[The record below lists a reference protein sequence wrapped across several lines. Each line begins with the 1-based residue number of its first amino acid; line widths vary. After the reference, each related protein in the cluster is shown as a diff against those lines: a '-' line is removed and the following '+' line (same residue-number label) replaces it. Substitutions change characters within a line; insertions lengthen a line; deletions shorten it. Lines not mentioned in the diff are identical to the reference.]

1 MTAFLAAAAVLTA
14 AALAFVLWPLLR
26 TRAAQRI
33 SLRQANLSV
42 YRDQFAELERD
53 LELGTLDASQ
63 YESARAELERQVL
76 EEVGDRAA
84 AAAPLAPANSA
95 RWAAGAIAVILPV
108 CAALLYW
115 YLGEPRGLDPAKRL
129 AARAQPDM
137 TAEQFEALTQK
148 LADRMAANPDDAT
161 GWLMLGRAYKVLER
175 FPDAAKALAEA
186 EKRKPQDPD
195 VLVEYA
201 EALALASNQNLE
213 GEPRRLLERALKLS
227 PDNAKALTLLGTA
240 AFARQ
245 DYPAAIGYWE
255 RLQRQA
261 PPDSELGQALARG
274 IEQARSLAGGK
285 AEGKT
290 AQGGAA
296 HPEAVRGEVRMAPA
310 LKERARADDTVFV
323 FVRAADGP
331 RMPLAVLTRKVHEL
345 PAKFQLDDSLAM
357 ASGLKVSRFPRLI
370 VAARVS
376 KSGSAQPQAG
386 DLQGASGVVKPGA
399 SGVVVTIDSV
409 VQ

>member
-1 MTAFLAAAAVLTA
+1 
-14 AALAFVLWPLLR
+14 
-26 TRAAQRI
+26 
-33 SLRQANLSV
+33 
-42 YRDQFAELERD
+42 
-53 LELGTLDASQ
+53 
-63 YESARAELERQVL
+63 
-76 EEVGDRAA
+76 
-84 AAAPLAPANSA
+84 
-95 RWAAGAIAVILPV
+95 
-108 CAALLYW
+108 
-115 YLGEPRGLDPAKRL
+115 
-129 AARAQPDM
+129 
-137 TAEQFEALTQK
+137 
-148 LADRMAANPDDAT
+148 MAANPDDPT
-161 GWLMLGRAYKVLER
+161 GWLMLGRAYKALER

-186 EKRKPQDPD
+186 EKRSPQDPD

-201 EALALASNQNLE
+201 EALALAGNQNLE

-227 PDNAKALTLLGTA
+227 PDNAKALTLMGTA

-245 DYPAAIGYWE
+245 DYRAAIGYWE
-255 RLQRQA
+255 RLQKQV

-285 AEGKT
+285 T
-290 AQGGAA
+290 AQAGAA
-296 HPEAVRGEVRMAPA
+296 HPEAIRGEVRMAPA
-310 LKERARADDTVFV
+310 LKERAGADDTVFV
-323 FVRAADGP
+323 FIRAADGP
-331 RMPLAVLTRKVHEL
+331 RMPLAVLTRKVREL

-357 ASGLKVSRFPRLI
+357 ASELKVSRFPRLI